1 MRRNALYYDVMC
13 FEWRWAVSKLELANY
28 MSDDVIET
36 VKGKIKEHQNEIQ
49 NMLTVIAYI
58 PNTLKVSNLN
68 VLIEKEGF
76 LKEEVATGKL
86 VG

>member
-1 MRRNALYYDVMC
+1 M
-13 FEWRWAVSKLELANY
+13 SKLELANY